1 MTPVVARREAT
12 RRSRAT
18 DPALHLLATVLGL
31 SSEACVFEGY
41 VVAEEGVGEGDDASS
56 AGDEGDFCGF
66 SGGAQVEVDLLEAGM
81 GSHRDERGHVEG

>member
-1 MTPVVARREAT
+1 MSDVP
-12 RRSRAT
+12 
-18 DPALHLLATVLGL
+18 LATVLGL

-41 VVAEEGVGEGDDASS
+41 VVAEEGVGEGDDASGY
-56 AGDEGDFCGF
+56 GDEGDFCGF